1 MAKNTD
7 IIYEP
12 NGEELSSGND
22 RDARLVSW
30 VMGKVSPWADYRD
43 TNHKDK
49 WEEYTRLWRGIW
61 AAEDQTRKTERS
73 RLISPAIAQAVEVA
87 TAEVEEAVFGKGR
100 WFDIEDDKYDEDK
113 QDVERIR
120 NLLLEDLNRSGVPQA
135 MSEVFLNSCL
145 YGTGI
150 GKIAV
155 EEVQIAKPVTVNSFG
170 FPEASAQITT
180 EIRVK
185 LIPIQP
191 DQFVID
197 PAARSIEES
206 LGVAHEM
213 MVPRHN
219 VTKKQRDGIY
229 KDVKLGSLQDD
240 LDLTS
245 DDHLRTSNEG
255 DEVKITEWHGLVP
268 SYLIDPDLDEDE
280 EIEEFGIDYDAIDDY
295 DLVEAIVT
303 IGNESTLLKAVE
315 NPYTM
320 GDRSILAFQY
330 DTIPNQFWGR
340 GIVEKGYNSQKALD
354 AELRGRMDA
363 MALAIHPMMAM
374 DATRVPRGGDLSIRP
389 GKTLLT
395 NGNPRDILMPF
406 NFGQVGTNTF
416 QQSGDLERMIQ
427 MATGAM
433 DSAAPMSSNAALSTA
448 SGMSMM
454 MSGSIKRSKRNLLNI
469 KRGFVTPLVNKAS
482 WRYMQFDPERYPAKD
497 YKYIVHTTLGIMARE
512 LETQQLTSLLQTVE
526 KDSPAFW
533 MLIKG
538 IYENSTISDRDQ
550 MLMYANQMLQQSMQ
564 PQPNPELELRQ
575 QQMQFENQ
583 KDMAKLQIEKSR
595 ADTERMRV
603 EKELLAIEPSIQ
615 KTQQESRATQIKSNI
630 DIRAQE
636 VKEKELEL
644 KERKMMLDAEI
655 ERLKMDQQNLR
666 DSEAKLIKP
675 EPMRPP
681 VININ
686 GSSKKKITVTR
697 TDDGLEGISEE
708 VE

>member
-1 MAKNTD
+1 MATKNS
-7 IIYEP
+7 IVYEEDS
-12 NGEELSSGND
+12 EEESSFND
-22 RDARLVSW
+22 RDSKLVSW
-30 VMGKVSPWADYRD
+30 VMGHVRPWVNYRN

-61 AAEDQTRKTERS
+61 SSEDRTRSTERS

-87 TAEVEEAVFGKGR
+87 TAEIEEAVFGKGR
-100 WFDIEDDKYDEDK
+100 WFDIEDDKYDENK
-113 QDVERIR
+113 QDIELIR
-120 NLLLEDLNRSGVPQA
+120 NLLIDDLNRAGVPKA

-150 GKIAV
+150 GKIVV
-155 EEVQIAKPVTVNSFG
+155 EEAQVAKPSSSSPYG
-170 FPEASAQITT
+170 FPEFSSDVLS
-180 EIRVK
+180 EIQVK
-185 LIPIQP
+185 LIPVQP

-197 PAARSIEES
+197 PAARSIAES

-213 MVPRHN
+213 MVPRHT
-219 VTKKQRDGIY
+219 VTKKQKEGIY
-229 KDVKLGSLQDD
+229 KDVDIGSAQDD
-240 LDLTS
+240 LDLAS
-245 DDHLRTSNEG
+245 DQHLASDEG

-268 SYLIDPDLDEDE
+268 SYLIDPDLEEDE
-280 EIEEFGIDYDAIDDY
+280 EIEDFGIDYDAIDDY

-303 IGNESTLLKAVE
+303 IANESTLLKAVE

-320 GDRSILAFQY
+320 GDRCILAFQY

-374 DATRVPRGGDLSIRP
+374 DATRVPRGGDVSIRP

-433 DSAAPMSSNAALSTA
+433 DSAAPMSSNAALATA

-454 MSGSIKRSKRNLLNI
+454 MSGSIKRSKRNLSNI
-469 KRGFVTPLVNKAS
+469 ERNFITPLVNMAS
-482 WRYMQFDPERYPAKD
+482 WRYMQFDPERYPVRD
-497 YKYIVHTTLGIMARE
+497 YKYVVHTTLGIMARE

-526 KDSPAFW
+526 PQSPAFW
-533 MLIKG
+533 MLLKG

-550 MLMYANQMLQQSMQ
+550 MIMYANQMLQQSLQ
-564 PQPNPELELRQ
+564 PQPNPELQLRQ
-575 QQMQFENQ
+575 QQMEMDNQ
-583 KDMAKLQIEKSR
+583 KDIAKLQIEKSR

-603 EKELLAIEPSIQ
+603 EKELLQVEPAIQ
-615 KTQQESRATQIKSNI
+615 KTQQEARSTQIKSNI

-636 VKEKELEL
+636 VKERELEL
-644 KERKMMLDAEI
+644 KERQQAIDTEL
-655 ERLKMDQQNLR
+655 ERLKLDQQALKAP
-666 DSEAKLIKP
+666 EPKP
-675 EPMRPP
+675 EPQKPP

-697 TDDGLEGISEE
+697 TDSGLEGTSEE
-708 VE
+708 IE